1 MEYLAVSIYI
11 ISFAGTCLKKTTLL
25 PLNLCLYT
33 CLNEETIGRLCCQKK
48 IVIFI
53 ILIRFVKNID
63 ID

>member
-11 ISFAGTCLKKTTLL
+11 ISFAGTCLKKNTLL

-53 ILIRFVKNID
+53 ILI
-63 ID
+63 